1 MKKYK
6 AFLVGLIVLNVTLI
20 SVILFYLFVFRID
33 ANKVYNDSIQSIVE
47 VKAVKEDIG
56 ESFGTGEIIKSDGT
70 IITNA
75 HVVTYTRL
83 SIANEFDNY
92 YIRFANEEDYR
103 EVYLIK
109 YDSDLDLAVLKL
121 DDVKVKVLKT
131 TDSSKINSGDKV
143 YAIGNTS
150 NKGIGISKGIISVP
164 LVNIIYEEKTRAVIQ
179 CDLTI
184 AQGNSGGALLNEK
197 GKLIGITTFR
207 TKDNLGN
214 VIYGIVYCIP
224 INIVLDYIKW
234 FFWGGDQLRKR
245 ITILTS
251 LALTFVLIIVG
262 IFSINYSNSGNNQLV
277 RSVELNNNS
286 LVDDSYFNAFDSYD
300 LIIQDNKS
308 TFDGFIT
315 INLAELAEIDNVT
328 SSDILNDASLKFSS
342 TFDYDTGTS
351 TLNVYVIDENEE
363 VTIIDTIYGVALL
376 AETGEVDV

>member
-6 AFLVGLIVLNVTLI
+6 VFSVGSIILNVILI
-20 SVILFYLFVFRID
+20 IGILFYLMILKID
-33 ANKVYNDSIQSIVE
+33 ANKVYNNSIQSIVE
-47 VKAVKEDIG
+47 VKAVNEDIG

-83 SIANEFDNY
+83 GITNEFDNY
-92 YIRFANEEDYR
+92 YIRFSSEEDYR
-103 EVYLIK
+103 EVSLIK

-150 NKGIGISKGIISVP
+150 NKGIGISEGIISVP

-207 TKDNLGN
+207 TKDNSGN
-214 VIYGIVYCIP
+214 VIYGMVYCIP
-224 INIVLDYIKW
+224 INIVLDYIK
-234 FFWGGDQLRKR
+234 
-245 ITILTS
+245 
-251 LALTFVLIIVG
+251 
-262 IFSINYSNSGNNQLV
+262 
-277 RSVELNNNS
+277 
-286 LVDDSYFNAFDSYD
+286 
-300 LIIQDNKS
+300 
-308 TFDGFIT
+308 
-315 INLAELAEIDNVT
+315 
-328 SSDILNDASLKFSS
+328 
-342 TFDYDTGTS
+342 
-351 TLNVYVIDENEE
+351 
-363 VTIIDTIYGVALL
+363 
-376 AETGEVDV
+376 

>member
-6 AFLVGLIVLNVTLI
+6 VFLVGLIILNITLI
-20 SVILFYLFVFRID
+20 SVILFYFFVFRID

-92 YIRFANEEDYR
+92 YIRFASEEDYR
-103 EVYLIK
+103 EVSLIK

-184 AQGNSGGALLNEK
+184 AQGNSGGALLNER

-224 INIVLDYIKW
+224 INIVLDYIK
-234 FFWGGDQLRKR
+234 
-245 ITILTS
+245 
-251 LALTFVLIIVG
+251 
-262 IFSINYSNSGNNQLV
+262 
-277 RSVELNNNS
+277 
-286 LVDDSYFNAFDSYD
+286 
-300 LIIQDNKS
+300 
-308 TFDGFIT
+308 
-315 INLAELAEIDNVT
+315 
-328 SSDILNDASLKFSS
+328 
-342 TFDYDTGTS
+342 
-351 TLNVYVIDENEE
+351 
-363 VTIIDTIYGVALL
+363 
-376 AETGEVDV
+376 

>member
-6 AFLVGLIVLNVTLI
+6 VFLVGLIVLNVTLI

-109 YDSDLDLAVLKL
+109 YDNDLDLAVLKL

-224 INIVLDYIKW
+224 INIVLDYIK
-234 FFWGGDQLRKR
+234 
-245 ITILTS
+245 
-251 LALTFVLIIVG
+251 
-262 IFSINYSNSGNNQLV
+262 
-277 RSVELNNNS
+277 
-286 LVDDSYFNAFDSYD
+286 
-300 LIIQDNKS
+300 
-308 TFDGFIT
+308 
-315 INLAELAEIDNVT
+315 
-328 SSDILNDASLKFSS
+328 
-342 TFDYDTGTS
+342 
-351 TLNVYVIDENEE
+351 
-363 VTIIDTIYGVALL
+363 
-376 AETGEVDV
+376 

>member
-6 AFLVGLIVLNVTLI
+6 VFSVGSIILNVILI
-20 SVILFYLFVFRID
+20 IGILFYLMIFKID
-33 ANKVYNDSIQSIVE
+33 ANKVYNNSIQSIVE

-83 SIANEFDNY
+83 GIINEFDNY
-92 YIRFANEEDYR
+92 YIRFASEEDYR
-103 EVYLIK
+103 EVSLIK

-150 NKGIGISKGIISVP
+150 NKGIGISEGIISVP

-207 TKDNLGN
+207 TKDNSGN
-214 VIYGIVYCIP
+214 VIYGIVYSIP
-224 INIVLDYIKW
+224 INIVLDYIK
-234 FFWGGDQLRKR
+234 
-245 ITILTS
+245 
-251 LALTFVLIIVG
+251 
-262 IFSINYSNSGNNQLV
+262 
-277 RSVELNNNS
+277 
-286 LVDDSYFNAFDSYD
+286 
-300 LIIQDNKS
+300 
-308 TFDGFIT
+308 
-315 INLAELAEIDNVT
+315 
-328 SSDILNDASLKFSS
+328 
-342 TFDYDTGTS
+342 
-351 TLNVYVIDENEE
+351 
-363 VTIIDTIYGVALL
+363 
-376 AETGEVDV
+376 